1 MDAATQ
7 QVGEVRA
14 QLLRLV
20 LDGITAGDYLCWVR
34 DPEPQALVKLGHNL
48 QSISASADPLRDRI
62 ELELHWDREPPDPCS
77 AAVAAGFLLTPEV
90 VDVLADEHK
99 PAQLATQIVALTEEK
114 LP

>member
-1 MDAATQ
+1 LSAWPGKPSADGCRDAAGRRSQ
-7 QVGEVRA
+7 
-14 QLLRLV
+14 
-20 LDGITAGDYLCWVR
+20 
-34 DPEPQALVKLGHNL
+34 PQALGHNL